1 MHELSIAMSILEMA
15 EQEAAARNAA
25 LEAIHVRV
33 GALSGVVSQALLSAF
48 DLAREASPLRSVRLQ
63 IEEVPVRI
71 HCRTCGA
78 DRPVP
83 SMQRLCCAECGTPG
97 ADIVQGREL
106 QVVGLELRDE

>member
-15 EQEAAARNAA
+15 EEEAGARNAA

-33 GALSGVVSQALLSAF
+33 GVLSGVVREALLSAF
-48 DLAREASPLRSVRLQ
+48 DLAREASPLGAVRLE
-63 IEEVPVRI
+63 IEEVPVKI
-71 HCRTCGA
+71 HCRTCGT

-83 SMQRLCCAECGTPG
+83 SIQELCCAECGTPG
-97 ADIVQGREL
+97 LDVVQGREL